1 MPAEPQ
7 TGRPLSLALRTTA
20 VVAAAMAALLAA
32 CAWWIGVSL
41 QEHLAEQDLGEL
53 QAVTGSLATALA
65 SREPGDDERALQR
78 RLAGAVMGHHGV
90 YFNVWHL
97 DGSPIYGTSPSEL
110 IEAADKQIPSAT
122 LDAAALRVWNVN
134 GKTYRGAV
142 LQLEHHRVMV
152 AVLMDFHLRYL
163 ERLHRGLWLGT
174 LAASLISVAAVWL
187 AVWWGLAPLRRVS
200 RRIEDVG
207 SSRLHLRLDA
217 AQVPKE
223 LEHLVA
229 AFNGMLDRLQHS
241 FTRLSDFSA
250 DIAHELRTPVTNLST
265 QTQVALSKM
274 RTVEEYQE
282 LLYSS
287 LEELDRMSR
296 MIGDMLFLAQ
306 ADHAPSPPTLA
317 RVDLATEAR
326 DLFEYFEAL
335 AEERGVTLTMQGA
348 ASAVRGDRAML
359 RRALSNLISNGLRHA
374 QPGTPLTV
382 RLVDAADAVEVSV
395 ENQGRDIPAEHLS
408 RLFDRFYRVDAAR
421 RHTGE
426 GAGLGLSIVKSIV
439 QAHGGR
445 VGATSGDG
453 LTCFTF
459 SLPRKAA

>member
-1 MPAEPQ
+1 MAAEGAARRPA
-7 TGRPLSLALRTTA
+7 SLTLRTTA

-41 QEHLAEQDLGEL
+41 EEHLAEQDLGEL
-53 QAVTGSLATALA
+53 QAVTESLATALA
-65 SREPGDDERALQR
+65 TREPGDDERAMQR

-97 DGSPIYGTSPSEL
+97 DGAPIYGTSPREL
-110 IEAADKQIPSAT
+110 VEAAEKQAPSAA
-122 LDAAALRVWNVN
+122 LDAAALQVWSVN

-142 LQLEHHRVMV
+142 LRLERHRVLV

-174 LAASLISVAAVWL
+174 LAASLISIGAVWL

-200 RRIEDVG
+200 RRIEEVG

-217 AQVPKE
+217 AQVPHE

-229 AFNGMLDRLQHS
+229 AFNGMLDRLQES

-265 QTQVALSKM
+265 QAQVALSKA

-287 LEELDRMSR
+287 LEELDRLSR

-306 ADHAPSPPTLA
+306 ADHAPSPPTLT

-326 DLFEYFEAL
+326 DLFDYFEAL
-335 AEERGVTLTMQGA
+335 AEERGVTLAIQGTA
-348 ASAVRGDRAML
+348 PAVRGDRAML
-359 RRALSNLISNGLRHA
+359 RRVLSNLISNGLRYA

-382 RLVDAADAVEVSV
+382 RLVDTPAAVEVSV
-395 ENQGRDIPAEHLS
+395 ENHGPDIPAEHLP

-426 GAGLGLSIVKSIV
+426 GAGLGLAIVKSIV

-445 VGATSGDG
+445 VAAASGDG

-459 SLPRKAA
+459 SVPRKVA